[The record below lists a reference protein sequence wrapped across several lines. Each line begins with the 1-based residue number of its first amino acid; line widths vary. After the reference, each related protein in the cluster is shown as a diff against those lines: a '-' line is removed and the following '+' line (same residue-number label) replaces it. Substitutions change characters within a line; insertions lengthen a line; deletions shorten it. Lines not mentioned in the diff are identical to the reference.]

1 MSKNAAPFGAL
12 ELRRYKLTEQIAE
25 IIQEMVNSHKLKV
38 GDSLPPERDLADLFK
53 VNRTT
58 VREAI
63 HLLRERGLVERKNR
77 KGTRIVT
84 IPPASVGA
92 AIERYAILNDC
103 RQWHLYEIRLV
114 LEPKSAALAAT
125 NAEPADLANLEAAL
139 NRLEE
144 SWASE
149 DVQRTASADAAFH
162 LSLANASH
170 NPMMVA
176 IFAGFS
182 PVIERFLLLQYRIL
196 KRSEESFQMHRE
208 IYEAVVARDPIRAA
222 YAMQKHMTTSPTLNL
237 RLFESGGDSAA
248 FDRPEQCR
256 VVREESAVLVDNP
269 DSQTSSSPS
278 GSIPDPEGASDP

>member
-1 MSKNAAPFGAL
+1 
-12 ELRRYKLTEQIAE
+12 
-25 IIQEMVNSHKLKV
+25 IIQEMVNSHKLQV

-103 RQWHLYEIRLV
+103 RQWHLYEVRLV
-114 LEPKSAALAAT
+114 LEPRAAALAAT
-125 NAEPADLANLEAAL
+125 NAEPADLLKLEAAV

-149 DVQRTASADAAFH
+149 DVQRTAS
-162 LSLANASH
+162 
-170 NPMMVA
+170 
-176 IFAGFS
+176 
-182 PVIERFLLLQYRIL
+182 
-196 KRSEESFQMHRE
+196 
-208 IYEAVVARDPIRAA
+208 
-222 YAMQKHMTTSPTLNL
+222 
-237 RLFESGGDSAA
+237 
-248 FDRPEQCR
+248 
-256 VVREESAVLVDNP
+256 
-269 DSQTSSSPS
+269 
-278 GSIPDPEGASDP
+278 